1 MYLKAG
7 EPFGQMT
14 GRITLGTWSEAERD
28 QAAAFGQL
36 PGDIKYKDINNDGV
50 INNSDLT
57 TIGNAL
63 PDFIWGWTN
72 RFSYKNFEL

>member
-36 PGDIKYKDINNDGV
+36 PGDIKYKDINNDGM

-63 PDFIWGWTN
+63 PDFIWGWT
-72 RFSYKNFEL
+72 